1 MLDSQKQ
8 YFFWPDLAAYR
19 MLVPQLGIEPCPL
32 ALRAPLGH
40 RGIPTSNF
48 NDGDDNY
55 LHDVLYTTDSL

>member
-1 MLDSQKQ
+1 
-8 YFFWPDLAAYR
+8 

-40 RGIPTSNF
+40 RGIPTSHF